1 MSKNVHCDGVAVDNH
16 YDSVMMKMVVM
27 AMGDGGWMVVSFR
40 W

>member
-1 MSKNVHCDGVAVDNH
+1 MCIAMELLLTTIMIA
-16 YDSVMMKMVVM
+16 VMMKMVVM